1 MNAIFANNQTAQTL
15 RTMFKTPGRNTKL
28 DPFREKT
35 FAVILDATLVVG
47 LLAAVVNGI
56 TNLIQGELRFVLAV
70 TLSYLLV
77 AVIRFPGRH
86 WSYNTRASAYVA
98 VLVSLGIFLSLTKA
112 TVGDGRIWLL
122 VAALMASLLL
132 SIRTG
137 LILLG
142 GEILIWFLLWELYR
156 AYPNLYP
163 GDHLQ
168 ALIQPDNFSLW
179 LNTGFIFASV
189 GVAMISSLAV
199 LLHYLTLAMEQ
210 SHQLTADIRTEME
223 HRKRVMQTLA
233 TSEEKYR
240 RLLEHSPTLIMELDR
255 DLRILT
261 VNQAMKESLGV
272 PDAHLMGT
280 HAAALVDEKTAARR
294 RQIIHEALENDRIIR
309 VQEERQGR
317 IFQSTYVP
325 SPTGNRLQVISYD
338 ITLLKKTEQEL
349 IRYQEHLEELVEEK
363 TLQLEQEAAERIRA
377 EKAALSAQ
385 KLADL
390 GMLTTGVAHE
400 LNSPLQSILTWSEV
414 LLLALRKNALDQETV
429 SLVKEHLNNIKES
442 VLRCS
447 KIVSS
452 LRYYA
457 HTHHLEYK
465 TCQLDEILED
475 TLVLIDHQLND
486 LSIRVETEIQG
497 DLPEFYC
504 MRYQISQLLV
514 NLLINARD
522 AVGEHGEIKVTLA
535 HHPDPGMF
543 EIRVEDSGEGI
554 HPEIEEEI
562 FKPFFTTKE
571 VGQGTGLGLFIVSG
585 IVEAHG
591 GEIQVESEL
600 GTGTE
605 FIITFPEQL
614 PEDLPVNPVIK
625 GRYSDMVD

>member
-1 MNAIFANNQTAQTL
+1 
-15 RTMFKTPGRNTKL
+15 
-28 DPFREKT
+28 
-35 FAVILDATLVVG
+35 
-47 LLAAVVNGI
+47 
-56 TNLIQGELRFVLAV
+56 
-70 TLSYLLV
+70 
-77 AVIRFPGRH
+77 
-86 WSYNTRASAYVA
+86 
-98 VLVSLGIFLSLTKA
+98 
-112 TVGDGRIWLL
+112 
-122 VAALMASLLL
+122 
-132 SIRTG
+132 
-137 LILLG
+137 
-142 GEILIWFLLWELYR
+142 
-156 AYPNLYP
+156 
-163 GDHLQ
+163 
-168 ALIQPDNFSLW
+168 
-179 LNTGFIFASV
+179 
-189 GVAMISSLAV
+189 
-199 LLHYLTLAMEQ
+199 MEE
-210 SHQLTADIRTEME
+210 SHRLTADIRTEIE
-223 HRKRVMQTLA
+223 HRKRVMQTLS

-240 RLLEHSPTLIMELDR
+240 RLLEQSPTLIMELDR
-255 DLRILT
+255 DLRILS
-261 VNQAMKESLGV
+261 VNQAMKKSLGV
-272 PDAHLMGT
+272 PNGHLIGT
-280 HAAALVDEKTAARR
+280 PAADLVDEKTAARR
-294 RQIIHEALENDRIIR
+294 RQIIHEALDSDQIIR

-317 IFQSTYVP
+317 IFQSTYIP
-325 SPTGNRLQVISYD
+325 SPSGQRLQVISYD

-363 TLQLEQEAAERIRA
+363 TKQLEQEAAERIRA

-414 LLLALRKNALDQETV
+414 LLLALRANDLDQNTV
-429 SLVKEHLNNIKES
+429 SLIKEHLNNIKQS

-475 TLVLIDHQLND
+475 TLVLIDHQLKD
-486 LSIRVETEIQG
+486 LDIRVETEIQD
-497 DLPEFYC
+497 DLPAFFC

-522 AVGEHGEIKVTLA
+522 AVGEHGKIKVTLA
-535 HHPDPGMF
+535 HQPDPGMF
-543 EIRVEDSGEGI
+543 EIRVADSGEGI
-554 HPEIEEEI
+554 HPDIEEEI

>member
-1 MNAIFANNQTAQTL
+1 
-15 RTMFKTPGRNTKL
+15 
-28 DPFREKT
+28 
-35 FAVILDATLVVG
+35 
-47 LLAAVVNGI
+47 
-56 TNLIQGELRFVLAV
+56 
-70 TLSYLLV
+70 
-77 AVIRFPGRH
+77 
-86 WSYNTRASAYVA
+86 
-98 VLVSLGIFLSLTKA
+98 
-112 TVGDGRIWLL
+112 
-122 VAALMASLLL
+122 
-132 SIRTG
+132 
-137 LILLG
+137 
-142 GEILIWFLLWELYR
+142 
-156 AYPNLYP
+156 
-163 GDHLQ
+163 
-168 ALIQPDNFSLW
+168 
-179 LNTGFIFASV
+179 
-189 GVAMISSLAV
+189 
-199 LLHYLTLAMEQ
+199 
-210 SHQLTADIRTEME
+210 
-223 HRKRVMQTLA
+223 
-233 TSEEKYR
+233 
-240 RLLEHSPTLIMELDR
+240 
-255 DLRILT
+255 
-261 VNQAMKESLGV
+261 MKESLGV

-363 TLQLEQEAAERIRA
+363 TLRLEQEAAERIRA

-486 LSIRVETEIQG
+486 LSIRVETEIQD
-497 DLPEFYC
+497 DLPAFYC

-543 EIRVEDSGEGI
+543 EIRVADSGEGI